1 MGDDA
6 VRANAKVTVG
16 YVLLEVWSTDYKGS
30 VGS

>member
-16 YVLLEVWSTDYKGS
+16 YVLLEVWSTDYKGR
-30 VGS
+30 